1 MVRSKS
7 HRNPLSKA
15 EKVMCRHC
23 IQQYQKLRMGK
34 VKEISQFC
42 PIQLFGDSKSQLTAL
57 MALLQTPQ
65 NNFVF
70 RVNGEHVMD

>member
-1 MVRSKS
+1 
-7 HRNPLSKA
+7 
-15 EKVMCRHC
+15 
-23 IQQYQKLRMGK
+23 MGK